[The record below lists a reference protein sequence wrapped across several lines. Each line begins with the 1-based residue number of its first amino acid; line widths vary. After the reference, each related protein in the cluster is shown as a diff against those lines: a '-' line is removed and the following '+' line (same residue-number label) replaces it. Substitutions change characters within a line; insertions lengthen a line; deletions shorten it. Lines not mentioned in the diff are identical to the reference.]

1 MDLVGCPMLV
11 PWNSASF
18 PFLYPIPSIALVTT
32 SAIHSSGDNVLQNK
46 TIISSYRIQSKR
58 KYHFYNYKVFVYLS
72 DSYCPT
78 TKSLYI
84 YQILTVQLQSL
95 CISIRFLL
103 LIFISYKIMIHI
115 FTWFGGFFV
124 YWVCCI
130 LVLFWLG
137 CYNVTC

>member
-18 PFLYPIPSIALVTT
+18 PFLYPIPAIVLVTT
-32 SAIHSSGDNVLQNK
+32 SAIRSSGDNVLQNK

-58 KYHFYNYKVFVYLS
+58 KLYNYKVFVYLS
-72 DSYCPT
+72 DSYCTT

-95 CISIRFLL
+95 CISIKFLL
-103 LIFISYKIMIHI
+103 PIFISCKIMIHI
-115 FTWFGGFFV
+115 LTWFDLGFFLV
-124 YWVCCI
+124 YGVCC
-130 LVLFWLG
+130 F
-137 CYNVTC
+137 